1 RGALL
6 VLRRKLSLQARPRLG
21 GRKSQAPLRAA
32 CLLLLLAALALVAPA
47 QAASS
52 DPGER
57 VTITVVGTTDIHGNV
72 WPYDY
77 LTARPVERGLAKVAT
92 YVKQVRARQPNL
104 LVVDSGDT
112 FQGTPLAYVAGVKHP
127 REPNPTVAAMNA
139 IGYDAMAC
147 GNHEF
152 NYGLHTLWRW
162 KEQARFPI
170 LAANVTSP
178 YHDDVRAFEP
188 YVIRRVG
195 GVRVALLGMVTP
207 AVPNWEPPEN
217 IAAYKFRG
225 LVETA
230 RKYVPQLRRKA
241 DVVIVLVHSG
251 LGRDEQ
257 TGAPLTG
264 ELPGE
269 DAAWAIAEEVSGIDA
284 VFFGHSHRELAGR
297 EVNGAL
303 LVQAKN
309 WAQSVA
315 EVDFTLERAGERWRV
330 VERASRLVPMDASIP
345 ADPEIL
351 ELTRAAHE
359 RTETWLNTVVAQ
371 LDADLDARTA
381 RLEDHP
387 LVELIQRAQLAATGA
402 DVSLAALFSTATR
415 WRAGPVTVR
424 DIYSLYFYDNQL
436 FTVEITGKQLKEAL
450 EQSARY
456 FAGFPWPESDSPFGE
471 VRGYNFDMAEGVT
484 YKLDLARLAGE
495 RVVDLSWRGAPLA
508 PDQKL
513 KLALNS
519 YRWAGG
525 GGFSMLRRAK
535 ALSRAHSSV
544 RELLIEYLLQ
554 QGSVPTAADA
564 NWEIVPAEAAEAL
577 RQSVLSPAP

>member
-1 RGALL
+1 MLW
-6 VLRRKLSLQARPRLG
+6 RKLSFQLLPFVA
-21 GRKSQAPLRAA
+21 GRKPDVSLRVAS
-32 CLLLLLAALALVAPA
+32 LLVLLAALALASPSL
-47 QAASS
+47 AA
-52 DPGER
+52 ER
-57 VTITVVGTTDIHGNV
+57 VNITIVGTTDIHGNV

-77 LTARPVERGLAKVAT
+77 LNARPVERGFAKVAT

-112 FQGTPLAYVAGVKHP
+112 FQGTPLAYVAAVKNSQ
-127 REPNPTVAAMNA
+127 EANPIVAAMNA

-152 NYGLHTLWRW
+152 NFGLYALWRL
-162 KEQARFPI
+162 KELARFPI
-170 LAANVTSP
+170 LAANVTSH
-178 YHDDVRAFEP
+178 YHNDVRAFEP

-217 IAAYKFRG
+217 ITAYKFRG

-230 RKYVPQLRRKA
+230 RKYVPLLRRKA

-251 LGRDEQ
+251 LGRDEK
-257 TGAPLTG
+257 TGAPLAG

-269 DAAWAIAEEVSGIDA
+269 DRAWAIAEQVPGIDA

-297 EVNGAL
+297 VVNGAL

-315 EVDFTLERAGERWRV
+315 EVEFTLERAGERWRV
-330 VERASRLVPMDASIP
+330 VERSSRLVPMDAFIA

-351 ELTRAAHE
+351 ELTRVAHE
-359 RTETWLNTVVAQ
+359 RTQAWLNTVVAQ
-371 LDADLDARTA
+371 LDRDLSARTA

-402 DVSLAALFSTATR
+402 DVSLAALFSTSTR
-415 WRAGPVTVR
+415 WRAGPVTLR
-424 DIYSLYFYDNQL
+424 DVYSLYFYENQ
-436 FTVEITGKQLKEAL
+436 FFSVEITGAQLKDAL
-450 EQSARY
+450 EHSARY
-456 FAGFPWPESDSPFGE
+456 FAGFPWSANGSPFGE
-471 VRGYNFDMAEGVT
+471 VRGYNADMAEGVT
-484 YKLDLARLAGE
+484 YKLDLARPAGE
-495 RVVDLSWRGAPLA
+495 RVVDLRWRGAPLA
-508 PDQKL
+508 PEQKL
-513 KLALNS
+513 KVALNS

-525 GGFSMLRRAK
+525 GGFSMLRHAK
-535 ALSRAHSSV
+535 VLSRAGTSV

-554 QGSVPTAADA
+554 QGTAPTAADQ
-564 NWEIVPAEAAEAL
+564 NWEIIPTEARDAL
-577 RQSVLSPAP
+577 RQFVLTSSSW

>member
-1 RGALL
+1 M
-6 VLRRKLSLQARPRLG
+6 LRRKLSFFFLPTLAGGKSRPCFH
-21 GRKSQAPLRAA
+21 AA
-32 CLLLLLAALALVAPA
+32 VLLFLLAALALPA
-47 QAASS
+47 AAAS
-52 DPGER
+52 PQAGER
-57 VTITVVGTTDIHGNV
+57 VSITVIGTTDIHGNV
-72 WPYDY
+72 WPHDY
-77 LTARPVERGLAKVAT
+77 LSAQPVERGLAKVAA

-112 FQGTPLAYVAGVKHP
+112 FQGTPLAYLAAVKHAG
-127 REPNPTVAAMNA
+127 ETNPIVAAMNA

-152 NYGLHTLWRW
+152 NFGLYALWRL

-170 LAANVTSP
+170 LAANVTSH
-178 YHDDVRAFEP
+178 YHDNVRAFEP
-188 YVIRRVG
+188 YVIRRVA

-217 IAAYKFRG
+217 FAAYKFRG

-230 RKYVPQLRRKA
+230 RKYVPLLRRKA

-251 LGRDEQ
+251 LGRDEKS
-257 TGAPLTG
+257 GAPRNDG
-264 ELPGE
+264 LPGE
-269 DAAWAIAEEVSGIDA
+269 DAAWAIAEEVPGIDA

-315 EVDFTLERAGERWRV
+315 EVELTLERAGERWRV
-330 VERASRLVPMDASIP
+330 VERSSRLVPMDASIP

-359 RTETWLNTVVAQ
+359 RTEAWLNTVVAQ
-371 LDADLDARTA
+371 LDTGLSARTA

-402 DVSLAALFSTATR
+402 DVSLAALFSTSTR

-424 DIYSLYFYDNQL
+424 DVYSLYFYENQL
-436 FTVEITGKQLKEAL
+436 LSVEISGAQLKDAL
-450 EQSARY
+450 DQSARY
-456 FAGFPWPESDSPFGE
+456 FAGYPWPAGGSPFGE

-484 YKLDLARLAGE
+484 YKLDLARPIGE
-495 RVVDLSWRGAPLA
+495 RVVDLHWRGAPLA
-508 PDQKL
+508 PAQKL

-525 GGFSMLRRAK
+525 GGFSMLRHAK
-535 ALSRAHSSV
+535 ILSRAHTSV

-554 QGSVPTAADA
+554 QGSVPAAADA
-564 NWEIVPAEAAEAL
+564 NWEIVPSEAAEAL
-577 RQSVLSPAP
+577 RRTVLAPAR